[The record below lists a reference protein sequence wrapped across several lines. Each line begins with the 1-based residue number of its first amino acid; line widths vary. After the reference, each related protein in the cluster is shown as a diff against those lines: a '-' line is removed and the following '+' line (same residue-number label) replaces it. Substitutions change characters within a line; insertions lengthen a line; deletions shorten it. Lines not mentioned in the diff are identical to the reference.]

1 MKKSKFEA
9 ATARLALPTE
19 FTRGLAAGDSRSD
32 LLSDR
37 IRDRLTDEI
46 ASGLLRPGAA
56 LDEQQVADR
65 FGASRTPVREAL
77 RQLAATGLVEIRPRR
92 GVSVASITPEQIM
105 DMFETMAEV
114 ESMCVRLAT
123 YRITPLERSRLMEL
137 HQMSRALVAAGDIDG
152 YDTFNQQFHE
162 ALYAATHNA
171 FMADQAR
178 AIRNRLNAFGRTQLR
193 QGDRVHQSHTE
204 HDAVMM
210 AIAQGDGEAAAKH
223 MRAHMLNA
231 ATAIGRY
238 ISSTVE
244 KQP

>member
-1 MKKSKFEA
+1 MKKSKINEA
-9 ATARLALPTE
+9 AAAAATSPEPLS
-19 FTRGLAAGDSRSD
+19 GLGGGDSSSG

-77 RQLAATGLVEIRPRR
+77 RQLAATGLVDIRPRR
-92 GVSVASITPEQIM
+92 GVTVASITSEQIM

-137 HQMSRALVAAGDIDG
+137 HQASKALVAAGDVDG
-152 YDTFNQQFHE
+152 YDIFNQQFHE

-178 AIRNRLNAFGRTQLR
+178 AIRSRLNAFGRTQLR
-193 QGDRVHQSHTE
+193 QGDRVLQSHSE
-204 HDAVMM
+204 HDAVMQ
-210 AIAQGDGEAAAKH
+210 AIAQGDGEGAAKQ

-238 ISSTVE
+238 ITSTTE
-244 KQP
+244 D